1 MLKINGIAVKTP
13 SNFKVDISDIDGTTE
28 RNALGYMFR
37 DRIAVKR
44 KLEIEWKAL
53 KDAEI
58 KALLQA
64 VKDEFFTV
72 EYPDPM
78 EGALVTKTMYV
89 GDRSAP
95 MYNFKMKIWESLNMN
110 FIER

>member
-44 KLEIEWKAL
+44 KLEIE
-53 KDAEI
+53 
-58 KALLQA
+58 
-64 VKDEFFTV
+64 
-72 EYPDPM
+72 
-78 EGALVTKTMYV
+78 
-89 GDRSAP
+89 
-95 MYNFKMKIWESLNMN
+95 
-110 FIER
+110 